1 MELSFLR
8 DLVIVIF
15 GILGI
20 VATLMSIVLLI
31 LLYRKATPILDYL
44 EETVTTLRDASSM
57 VYKYVI
63 EPIAKIQDFI
73 ARIRSIVD
81 AISSIIKKK
90 GEKT

>member
-20 VATLMSIVLLI
+20 VATLMTIVLLAI
-31 LLYRKATPILDYL
+31 LYRKVTPILDYVK
-44 EETVTTLRDASSM
+44 ETASNLRDASST
-57 VYKYVI
+57 VYKSVI
-63 EPIAKIQDFI
+63 EPISRIQDFI
-73 ARIRSIVD
+73 AGIRSVMD
-81 AISSIIKKK
+81 AISSITRKR